1 MDICDARFSTSKRIM
16 GLMTQPI
23 KEFFTEREWEIIL
36 DAVEQEGMLEDEDYG
51 DECGIIIDK
60 IHSMMEN

>member
-1 MDICDARFSTSKRIM
+1 M

-36 DAVEQEGMLEDEDYG
+36 DAVEQEGMLEEEDYA

>member
-1 MDICDARFSTSKRIM
+1 
-16 GLMTQPI
+16 MTQTI

-36 DAVEQEGMLEDEDYG
+36 DAVEQEGMLEEEDYAE
-51 DECGIIIDK
+51 ECGIIIDK

>member
-1 MDICDARFSTSKRIM
+1 MKQS
-16 GLMTQPI
+16 I

-36 DAVEQEGMLEDEDYG
+36 DAVEQEGMLEEEDYA

-60 IHSMMEN
+60 IHSMLEN

>member
-1 MDICDARFSTSKRIM
+1 
-16 GLMTQPI
+16 MTQTI

-36 DAVEQEGMLEDEDYG
+36 DAVEQEGMLEEEQYAE
-51 DECGIIIDK
+51 ECGIIIDK

>member
-1 MDICDARFSTSKRIM
+1 MAQT
-16 GLMTQPI
+16 I

-36 DAVEQEGMLEDEDYG
+36 DAVEQEGILEEENYA

-60 IHSMMEN
+60 IHSILKNYV